1 MIAWVSII
9 KINNGIKEPIHGYQI
24 CTTSQMSIFG
34 GDVKI
39 RESLYTRVIIWL
51 NIILNQIDT
60 KEILPTYEGSNV
72 DPLLSKTK
80 IPSITH
86 TLVVSKIMK
95 NQIPECDQKQDKTSP
110 TLVIKALINSPIIL
124 S

>member
-1 MIAWVSII
+1 
-9 KINNGIKEPIHGYQI
+9 
-24 CTTSQMSIFG
+24 MSIFG